1 MVPRANPANAPKAA
15 LVVVEQVDE
24 IVLGGVKVQIRGQE
38 IPLDQ
43 VLLDPENP
51 RVANTVAAT
60 MSGSDAQVQ
69 RQLADTLWN
78 DPDVH
83 DLYHSIRENGGLIER
98 IIVRSTLMV
107 AEGNCRTVVY
117 RKLRENFPDDPRWQ
131 TIPARV
137 LPVDVTDRQIAILLG
152 ELHVG
157 GKNKWSPFEK
167 AGHIHELATR
177 HGLVQDEIA
186 KLLRTSKTAVNHN
199 IHAFGALKN
208 RYMPQYPGTGA
219 VRKFS
224 YFYEAY
230 KDPTLRDWFKNS
242 PEALDRFVQWVG
254 TNKLARGVEVRELRD
269 IVMNSRV
276 LAAFEEG
283 GREAARKVLEQDR
296 PELTSPLFELMLKMT
311 EALEQARL
319 DDVRRVRKDPSG
331 GAKAIVRNLKEAL
344 ERFVDL
350 CDGIE

>member
-1 MVPRANPANAPKAA
+1 MTPGTDPEIPSKTAR
-15 LVVVEQVDE
+15 VVVEQVDE
-24 IVLGGVKVQIRGQE
+24 IVLGNMKVQIRGQE
-38 IPLDQ
+38 IPLDR

-51 RVANTVAAT
+51 RVANTVAAAL
-60 MSGSDAQVQ
+60 SGSSERVQ
-69 RQLADTLWN
+69 RRLAETLWN

-83 DLYHSIRENGGLIER
+83 ELYHAVRDNGGLIER
-98 IIVRSTLMV
+98 IIVRSNFVV

-117 RKLRENFPDDPRWQ
+117 HKLRENFPDDPRWK

-137 LPVDVTDRQIAILLG
+137 LPADITERQIAILLG

-167 AGHIHELATR
+167 AGFIYELATR
-177 HGLVQDEIA
+177 HGMVQDEIA

-208 RYMPQYPGTGA
+208 RYMLQYPGTGA

-230 KDPTLRDWFKNS
+230 KDQTLRDWLKNS
-242 PEALDRFVQWVG
+242 PDGLEHFVRWVG
-254 TNKLARGVEVRELRD
+254 TNKIARGVEVRDLHAIIR
-269 IVMNSRV
+269 NPRA
-276 LAAFEEG
+276 LAAFEES
-283 GREAARKVLEQDR
+283 GRDAARKVLEQDR
-296 PELTSPLFELMLKMT
+296 PELTSTLFKLMVQMT
-311 EALEQARL
+311 EALEKARL
-319 DDVRRVRKDPSG
+319 DDVQRVRKDPSG

-350 CDGIE
+350 CDGVE